1 MAGRS
6 RAIDEPGW
14 LDRVAQIRRWSRNGE
29 RAPHKPLLLLY
40 ALGQLQRTGSSAI
53 RFAEAEAP
61 LENLLREFGPTR
73 LNHRPAYPFVRLQSD
88 GLWTMQLASPR
99 ELTAD
104 PTRRQLVDAG
114 AEGRLNADFEAALGS
129 SPRLLA
135 STARLL
141 LDANFPESLH
151 DDICKQAGLDLEALE
166 SRPVRRLRR
175 ARSPAFRE
183 AVLVAYEY
191 RCAICGYDGL
201 LGTDAI
207 GLDAAH
213 VRWWA
218 FEGPDEVSN
227 AVCLCS
233 LHHKLFD
240 RGAMGIGSDFRVLV
254 SMRFIGRS
262 STARAFVLG
271 YAGQQMAAPQS
282 GQPTVELRHIEW
294 HYDQVFRGPERT
306 TISELSP

>member
-1 MAGRS
+1 MA
-6 RAIDEPGW
+6 
-14 LDRVAQIRRWSRNGE
+14 
-29 RAPHKPLLLLY
+29 
-40 ALGQLQRTGSSAI
+40 
-53 RFAEAEAP
+53 FAEAEAP
-61 LENLLREFGPTR
+61 LENLPRGFGPTR

-88 GLWTMQLASPR
+88 GLWTMQLARPR

-114 AEGRLNADFEAALGS
+114 AEGRLVPGFETALRS
-129 SPRLLA
+129 SPQLFA

-151 DDICKQAGLDLEALE
+151 EDICKQAGLDLEALE
-166 SRPVRRLRR
+166 SQSVGRLRKS
-175 ARSPAFRE
+175 RSPEFRE

-227 AVCLCS
+227 ALCLCS

-240 RGAMGIGSDFRVLV
+240 RGAMGISPDFRVLV

-262 STARAFVLG
+262 STARAFILG

-294 HYDQVFRGPERT
+294 HHEQVFRGPERT
-306 TISELSP
+306 TISDP